1 MHGHFLK
8 PFHRPSSFLRA
19 ALPVYVFLIVYASLY
34 PFEGW
39 RFAGVFPLAYLGAPF
54 PRYWTVFDVLVNI
67 AGYIPLGVLLA
78 TAVSP
83 RLRGIKALLFA
94 FAAGTLLSF
103 SMEALQAFL
112 PSRVSSNLD
121 LATNAAG
128 VLIGAI
134 AGIFLSPALFRE
146 DRVYVFTRR
155 QLRFQSS
162 RVLIIPM
169 LWPLAQIYP
178 QNYLFGLGE
187 VFPVFSAW
195 LAGLWGQPSD
205 GAFLAAGG
213 IRLTP
218 GQYWLSEAVITATGL
233 SGAVLLLLCMLQKRM
248 TGVFL
253 AVWMAAGALLLKTMA
268 CALFFEP
275 ENAFVWLTPGAL
287 GGLLAALVMLV
298 CLVFVSP
305 ALQEWFAAA
314 LLCVGLAMVNVL
326 PGNHYFFSTLQT
338 WSQGKFLN
346 FNGAARF
353 LALVWPF
360 LALCFLVR
368 SIYNRRHSG

>member
-1 MHGHFLK
+1 MRECFFQ

-39 RFAGVFPLAYLGAPF
+39 RFAGVSPLAYLDAPF
-54 PRYWTVFDVLVNI
+54 PRYWTGFDVAVNI
-67 AGYIPLGVLLA
+67 AGYIPLGFLLA

-83 RLRGIKALLFA
+83 RLRGIRALAFA
-94 FAAGTLLSF
+94 FFAGTLLSF
-103 SMEALQAFL
+103 SMEALQAYL

-128 VLIGAI
+128 TLAGAWIGTL
-134 AGIFLSPALFRE
+134 LSPALFKG
-146 DRVYVFTRR
+146 DRVYVFIRR
-155 QLRFQSS
+155 QLRFHSS

-195 LAGLWGQPSD
+195 LSDFLGRPVDWAFPSAED
-205 GAFLAAGG
+205 MTIG
-213 IRLTP
+213 R
-218 GQYWLSEAVITATGL
+218 YWLSEAVITATGL
-233 SGAVLLLLCMLQKRM
+233 SGAVLLLLCMLQKKM
-248 TGVFL
+248 PGLFL
-253 AVWMAAGALLLKTMA
+253 AVWMVSGALVLKAVA

-275 ENAFVWLTPGAL
+275 ANAFVWVTPGAA
-287 GGLLAALVMLV
+287 GGLAAGMAILAGLA
-298 CLVFVSP
+298 FVSP
-305 ALQEWFAAA
+305 VLQERFAAV
-314 LLCVGLAMVNVL
+314 LLGICLVVVNVL
-326 PGNHYFFSTLQT
+326 PGNHYFASTLQT

-360 LALCFLVR
+360 LALFFLFR
-368 SIYNRRHSG
+368 SIYNRRYSE

>member
-1 MHGHFLK
+1 MPGHFFQ

-19 ALPVYVFLIVYASLY
+19 ALAVYVFLVVYASLY

-39 RFAGVFPLAYLGAPF
+39 RFAGVSPLAYLAAPF
-54 PRYWTVFDVLVNI
+54 PRYWTGFDVLVNI
-67 AGYIPLGVLLA
+67 IGYIPLGLLLA

-83 RLRGIKALLFA
+83 SLRGGKALVFA
-94 FAAGTLLSF
+94 FFSGSFLSF
-103 SMEALQAFL
+103 SMEALQAYL

-128 VLIGAI
+128 VLAGALV
-134 AGIFLSPALFRE
+134 GICLSPALFRE
-146 DRVYVFTRR
+146 DRVYVFIRR
-155 QLRFQSS
+155 QLRFASS

-195 LAGLWGQPSD
+195 LSGVLGHPVD
-205 GAFLAAGG
+205 LAFLATGG
-213 IRLTP
+213 LSLTP
-218 GQYWLSEAVITATGL
+218 GQYWLSEAVITATGF
-233 SGAVLLLLCMLQKRM
+233 SGAALLLLCMWQKR
-248 TGVFL
+248 TAGLFL
-253 AVWMAAGALLLKTMA
+253 GVWMVSGALVLKTIA

-287 GGLLAALVMLV
+287 GGLVAGLLMLAG
-298 CLVFVSP
+298 LVFVP
-305 ALQEWFAAA
+305 PGFQERLAAV
-314 LLCVGLAMVNVL
+314 LLGICLAAVNVL
-326 PGNHYFFSTLQT
+326 PGNHYFVSTLQT

-360 LALCFLVR
+360 LALGFLVR
-368 SIYNRRHSG
+368 SIYNRRQSR